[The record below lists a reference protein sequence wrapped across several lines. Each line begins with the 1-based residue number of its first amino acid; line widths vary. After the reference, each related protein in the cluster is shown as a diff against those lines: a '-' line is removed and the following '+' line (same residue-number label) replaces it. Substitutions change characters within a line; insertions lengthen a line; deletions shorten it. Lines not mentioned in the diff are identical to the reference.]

1 MLIQTKGWDLRNVWP
16 LPSGELAVRPTLLNI
31 ADSFATLNKKY
42 LSGFSVKNP
51 RTDETWHY
59 GLAVLDPSVLVL
71 YTFPEW
77 WDWENSNIPIQYKG
91 ITTSLTNWSDLSKF
105 GLSFAIVEDEMLICS
120 PYFDT
125 LWGLVGNGLRPVEK
139 VASVNPNTTAINVP
153 RGLCVS
159 WAGRAVIAT
168 PEALYFSDALAPRT
182 FVAENIVNPP
192 GGSIYGLHV
201 NAGGA
206 LIVCTSTGVY
216 ALPEDAAA
224 SGQVVVGIFSKL
236 TDFET
241 IGYDSTCSHKGR
253 VYGLT
258 KRGYRLID
266 EQGSNETELDEMAIG
281 HYDEPRIHFDDYRL
295 GRIFSAADS
304 LVVSIAEYIN
314 LTDVGAKVRS
324 WWYGF
329 SGEVSSFALR
339 GVLFEDS
346 GEPIFLFYDGP
357 AWLCGNRGATVKGS
371 ITGNLQLAPNNSP
384 VLRHIEF
391 MSDSYT
397 TYTVH
402 VNNTSKTKAGFAN
415 APIVGTDTWTGG
427 TKYREAAKRSRQTDW
442 AIRGDDINLN
452 IDVLHYPHKIPLS
465 VDLTFKGPGKKR
477 PDA

>member
-1 MLIQTKGWDLRNVWP
+1 MLVQTKGWDLRNVWP
-16 LPSGELAVRPTLLNI
+16 LPSGELAVRPTLINI
-31 ADSFATLNKKY
+31 ADSYATNSKNY

-59 GLAVLDPSVLVL
+59 CLAKFAPSNLIL

-77 WDWENSNIPIQYKG
+77 FNWENLTQPIQDSY
-91 ITTSLTNWSDLSKF
+91 ISELPIDTVSKW
-105 GLSFAIVEDEMLICS
+105 GLSYALVEDEILICS
-120 PYFDT
+120 PFFDT
-125 LWGLVGNGLRPVEK
+125 YWGVVGSGTIPAEK
-139 VASVNPNTTAINVP
+139 VASVNPNTTALNVP
-153 RGLCVS
+153 RGICVG

-224 SGQVVVGIFSKL
+224 SGQLVIGIFSKL
-236 TDFET
+236 TDYET
-241 IGYDSTCSHKGR
+241 ISYDSTCSHKGR

-258 KRGYRLID
+258 KKGYRLID
-266 EQGSNETELDEMAIG
+266 EQGSNETELDELAIN
-281 HYDEPRIHFDDYRL
+281 HYDEPRIHFDDYRV
-295 GRIFSAADS
+295 GRIFSAPDA
-304 LVVSIAEYIN
+304 LVVSIAEYLH
-314 LTDVGAKVRS
+314 LTDMNTKNRT
-324 WWYGF
+324 WWYSF
-329 SGEVSSFALR
+329 SGEVSGFALR
-339 GVLFEDS
+339 GVLLEDS
-346 GEPIFLFYDGP
+346 GEPVYLFYNGP
-357 AWLCGNRGATVKGS
+357 AWQCGNRGATIKGS
-371 ITGNLQLAPNNSP
+371 ITGNIQLTPEISP

-402 VNNTSKTKAGFAN
+402 INNTSKTKAGFAN
-415 APIVGTDTWTGG
+415 APLVGTDTWTGG
-427 TKYREAAKRSRQTDW
+427 TAYREAAKRSRQTDW
-442 AIRGDDINLN
+442 AVRGDDINIG
-452 IDVLHYPHKIPLS
+452 IDVLHYPHKIPVS
-465 VDLTFKGPGKKR
+465 VNFEFKGPGKKR